1 MSFTT
6 TFWGNSEQKLFS
18 DQVIWSSNYTAIV
31 YFIRVDVKILEKI
44 SNEIENRYYIH
55 KINNAYQFVG
65 NVLTWNVIKVEKGF
79 ADLELVIQKSPDKKH
94 IIFKTKNDIC
104 TCFKLASI
112 KSDDLIKKI
121 IKQFD

>member
-6 TFWGNSEQKLFS
+6 TFWGNSQQQLFADEVKYHSVTTLIIAFIKVDIKLLEHIS
-18 DQVIWSSNYTAIV
+18 D
-31 YFIRVDVKILEKI
+31 K
-44 SNEIENRYYIH
+44 IENRYYIH

-94 IIFKTKNDIC
+94 IIFRTKNDIC
-104 TCFKLASI
+104 SCFGLTNI
-112 KSDDLIKKI
+112 KSDELIKKI
-121 IKQFD
+121 IKH